1 MVRGMYEKEFPMRA
15 RPFGLPFLLALLLI
29 SLSCVTGPAQAQQD
43 QNLDVGTKL
52 APPFVIKN
60 DDGELEGISIELWQR
75 LSERLGLDSQFQQRD
90 SVKALVGGV
99 ASGEMD
105 AAVAAITVTAP
116 REEQLDFSHPFYSTG
131 LSIAVSEQGSPVWSA
146 MKRFFSWE
154 FFTALVA
161 LGAVLL
167 GVGVA
172 IWLAERRGNPEEFGG
187 STTQGLGSG
196 FWWAAVTMTTVGYG
210 DKSPRTFAG
219 RIVGLVWMFA
229 AIIIISGFTAAIA
242 TSLTVSQLES
252 TVQGVDDLPKVRV
265 ATVDGSVSSEF
276 LKARGIGFEATNTLE
291 DSLQAL
297 ASGSVD
303 AVVYDR
309 PLLLYL
315 SNQEYPKRTRVLAE
329 EFERQDYAI
338 ALPSG
343 SPRRE
348 AMNRELLDI
357 INSDEW
363 TDILER
369 YLGDQP

>member
-1 MVRGMYEKEFPMRA
+1 
-15 RPFGLPFLLALLLI
+15 
-29 SLSCVTGPAQAQQD
+29 
-43 QNLDVGTKL
+43 
-52 APPFVIKN
+52 
-60 DDGELEGISIELWQR
+60 
-75 LSERLGLDSQFQQRD
+75 
-90 SVKALVGGV
+90 
-99 ASGEMD
+99 
-105 AAVAAITVTAP
+105 
-116 REEQLDFSHPFYSTG
+116 
-131 LSIAVSEQGSPVWSA
+131 
-146 MKRFFSWE
+146 
-154 FFTALVA
+154 
-161 LGAVLL
+161 
-167 GVGVA
+167 
-172 IWLAERRGNPEEFGG
+172 
-187 STTQGLGSG
+187 
-196 FWWAAVTMTTVGYG
+196 
-210 DKSPRTFAG
+210 
-219 RIVGLVWMFA
+219 MFA

>member
-1 MVRGMYEKEFPMRA
+1 MRA

-75 LSERLGLDSQFQQRD
+75 LSERLGLASQFQQRD

-154 FFTALVA
+154 FFTALLA